1 MKKISNLHD
10 LVSEKQRLQQKL
22 TLLKR
27 EMNSDIEEIKERFR
41 PVTRIISF
49 LTGGSSAQ
57 DNNGQSNTKSSLLAM
72 GANLGIDLLVGS
84 KLKKAGMLTR
94 LLAPPI
100 LRGIASTV
108 INKVKLFRSKKSERS
123 A

>member
-27 EMNSDIEEIKERFR
+27 EMNADVLEIKERFK
-41 PVTRIISF
+41 PVTKIISF
-49 LTGGSSAQ
+49 FTGGSAENDHGS
-57 DNNGQSNTKSSLLAM
+57 NGQSNSKSSLLAM

-108 INKVKLFRSKKSERS
+108 INKVKQFRAKKSE
-123 A
+123 